1 MITPSIPSRCWSV
14 RQSHVLQFMDNPG
27 PSRGRAEKPESKREQ
42 QQPEQQ
48 KRQPSNAGDSDEAT
62 VEDL

>member
-1 MITPSIPSRCWSV
+1 V

-42 QQPEQQ
+42 QQTEQQ

>member
-1 MITPSIPSRCWSV
+1 
-14 RQSHVLQFMDNPG
+14 MDG
-27 PSRGRAEKPESKREQ
+27 PSRGRADKPTPDSKREQ
-42 QQPEQQ
+42 ETEQQ